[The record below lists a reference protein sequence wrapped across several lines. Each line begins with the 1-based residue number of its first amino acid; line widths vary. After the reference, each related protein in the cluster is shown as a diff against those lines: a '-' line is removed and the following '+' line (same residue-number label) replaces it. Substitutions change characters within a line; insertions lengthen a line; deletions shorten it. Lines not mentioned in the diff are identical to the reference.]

1 MDLGE
6 TAFFQ
11 ASRLAGL
18 HIGLRED
25 DILPDE
31 DIETLSRPDPY
42 RGLDVR
48 DLLGLFCR
56 HIQYRLGGLFGGDV
70 AGALPLGA
78 VSGSA
83 PLIVMDE
90 LRPGHLN

>member
-48 DLLGLFCR
+48 DLLGQFCR
-56 HIQYRLGGLFGGDV
+56 ASLWQTTGFMASFRQL
-70 AGALPLGA
+70 
-78 VSGSA
+78 
-83 PLIVMDE
+83 
-90 LRPGHLN
+90 

>member
-1 MDLGE
+1 MFFRTLPFKDLYSTPQGFLHANMDLGE

-48 DLLGLFCR
+48 GLLGQLRRCQTFSR
-56 HIQYRLGGLFGGDV
+56 V
-70 AGALPLGA
+70 GAPCNA
-78 VSGSA
+78 A
-83 PLIVMDE
+83 
-90 LRPGHLN
+90 